1 MKAAHADADVV
12 LTPLQSVPALQANPD
27 SAAERLVRHL
37 TGANT
42 TQTVAYVAEASQFQL
57 HGIPAVLCGPGDI
70 AQAHQ
75 PDEWIADSEMAACA
89 AFLDR
94 LVDWCASGAPVP

>member
-1 MKAAHADADVV
+1 
-12 LTPLQSVPALQANPD
+12 
-27 SAAERLVRHL
+27 
-37 TGANT
+37 
-42 TQTVAYVAEASQFQL
+42 SQFQQ

-75 PDEWIADSEMAACA
+75 PDEWIAESEMDACA

-94 LVDWCASGAPVP
+94 LQDWCVSGAPVP